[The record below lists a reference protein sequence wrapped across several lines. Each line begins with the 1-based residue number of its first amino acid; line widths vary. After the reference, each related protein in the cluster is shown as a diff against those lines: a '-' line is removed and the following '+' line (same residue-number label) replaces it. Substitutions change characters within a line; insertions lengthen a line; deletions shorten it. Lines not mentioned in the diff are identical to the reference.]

1 LSTDVKLGE
10 LELEE
15 PVAPLELL
23 PLALGVE
30 LLLELG
36 LELLP
41 DELPEALG
49 VLELPDELGELELLE
64 ELGELELPPVAEE
77 PLDDLSDDVALGLE
91 LLPDELE
98 LCAIATLD
106 RAKSA
111 AAVAALMSFRFI
123 EVLPPLFTG
132 SRRGTAAAGAHAAAP
147 G

>member
-1 LSTDVKLGE
+1 MKLGE

-49 VLELPDELGELELLE
+49 VLELPE
-64 ELGELELPPVAEE
+64 ELGELELPPDADE

>member
-1 LSTDVKLGE
+1 MKLGE

-36 LELLP
+36 LELPP
-41 DELPEALG
+41 D
-49 VLELPDELGELELLE
+49 
-64 ELGELELPPVAEE
+64 AEE